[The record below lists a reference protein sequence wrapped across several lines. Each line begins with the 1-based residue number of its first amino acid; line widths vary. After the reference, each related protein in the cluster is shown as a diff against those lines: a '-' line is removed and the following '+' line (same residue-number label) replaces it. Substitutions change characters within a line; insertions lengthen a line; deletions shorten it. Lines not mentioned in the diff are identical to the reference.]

1 MRRKA
6 KVDDNQQEIVR
17 LLRQLG
23 CSVKSLAAVG
33 GGCPD
38 LLVGTQGKNLL
49 IEVKDGAKA
58 KSRRKLTT
66 DQQEFHKTWDG
77 RIHLVETDQDVLDLL
92 VEERKLLQSQ
102 H

>member
-49 IEVKDGAKA
+49 IEIKDGNKSP
-58 KSRRKLTT
+58 SRRKLTT
-66 DQQEFHKTWDG
+66 DQQEFHSTWDG
-77 RIHLVETDQDVLDLL
+77 RIHLVETNQDLL
-92 VEERKLLQSQ
+92 DVINQERRP
-102 H
+102 

>member
-1 MRRKA
+1 VRRKA

-49 IEVKDGAKA
+49 IEIKDGNKSP
-58 KSRRKLTT
+58 SRRKLTT
-66 DQQEFHKTWDG
+66 DQQDFHSTWDG
-77 RIHLVETDQDVLDLL
+77 RIHLVETNQDLL
-92 VEERKLLQSQ
+92 DVINQERRP
-102 H
+102 